1 MTPSIPVPSHPSL
14 TFNRRSFMILGG
26 VGICGALAACGGAV
40 QYCPS
45 SPRARHGIV
54 MTPRIGK

>member
-26 VGICGALAACGGAV
+26 VGICGALAACGG
-40 QYCPS
+40 QS
-45 SPRARHGIV
+45 SSEEEETGPLRGTV
-54 MTPRIGK
+54 TMW